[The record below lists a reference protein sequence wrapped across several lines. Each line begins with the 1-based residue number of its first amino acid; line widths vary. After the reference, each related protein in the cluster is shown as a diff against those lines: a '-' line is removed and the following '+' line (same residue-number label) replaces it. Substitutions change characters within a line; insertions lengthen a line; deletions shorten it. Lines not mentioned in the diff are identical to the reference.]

1 MEVLENTYE
10 PKLVCDKGNMILNS
24 VTDSQFNHKCYNLK
38 FDFNNLDP
46 NKVNIKSLMG
56 PSIYNL
62 FEKISPELVEKIYIL
77 NIHNDSE
84 ADICILIKPIA
95 KEVGIKA
102 KYMMFRTSRQ
112 INYNANTITF
122 YNTDLSRI
130 DNNVYE
136 NYKRSI
142 NLNSTI
148 YDKMTFNYGKT
159 QIKINN
165 INENELNKL
174 DSEDNFTSKLNINF
188 SIDFIITIEDPLP
201 IYMENLIGLML
212 KKIFYNLKIFIENI
226 NKTV

>member
-1 MEVLENTYE
+1 MEVSQNTYE
-10 PKLVCDKGNMILNS
+10 PKLVCDKGNMILNCI
-24 VTDSQFNHKCYNLK
+24 TDRELNRKCYNLK

-46 NKVNIKSLMG
+46 NKVNIKSLMD

-77 NIHNDSE
+77 NIINNNE
-84 ADICILIKPIA
+84 TDICILMKPIA
-95 KEVGIKA
+95 KEIGIKP

-122 YNTDLSRI
+122 YNTDLSRL
-130 DNNVYE
+130 DNNLYE

-142 NLNSTI
+142 NLNSNI

-165 INENELNKL
+165 LNENELNKL
-174 DSEDNFTSKLNINF
+174 DSEENFTSILNINF
-188 SIDFIITIEDPLP
+188 SIDFIITIQDPLP

-212 KKIFYNLKIFIENI
+212 KKLFHNLKLFIENI
-226 NKTV
+226 NK

>member
-1 MEVLENTYE
+1 M
-10 PKLVCDKGNMILNS
+10 
-24 VTDSQFNHKCYNLK
+24 
-38 FDFNNLDP
+38 
-46 NKVNIKSLMG
+46 
-56 PSIYNL
+56 
-62 FEKISPELVEKIYIL
+62 
-77 NIHNDSE
+77 
-84 ADICILIKPIA
+84 KPIA
-95 KEVGIKA
+95 KEIGIKP

-188 SIDFIITIEDPLP
+188 SIDFIITIQDPRSITN
-201 IYMENLIGLML
+201 IYGKFNRFNV
-212 KKIFYNLKIFIENI
+212 KKNI
-226 NKTV
+226 L

>member
-1 MEVLENTYE
+1 MEVSENTYE
-10 PKLVCDKGNMILNS
+10 PKLVCDKGNIILNS
-24 VTDSQFNHKCYNLK
+24 ITDRESNQKCYNLK

-56 PSIYNL
+56 PNIYNL

-77 NIHNDSE
+77 NIINNNE
-84 ADICILIKPIA
+84 TDICILMKPIA
-95 KEVGIKA
+95 KEIGIKP

-122 YNTDLSRI
+122 YNNDLSRM
-130 DNNVYE
+130 DYNLYE
-136 NYKRSI
+136 DYKKLI
-142 NLNSTI
+142 KLNTDI

-165 INENELNKL
+165 LNENEIYKV
-174 DSEDNFTSKLNINF
+174 DSEENFTSILNINF
-188 SIDFIITIEDPLP
+188 SIDFIITIKDPLP

-212 KKIFYNLKIFIENI
+212 KKLFHNLKLFIENI
-226 NKTV
+226 NKLV